1 MAKTVEYE
9 LYRTTDL
16 AEKINAAAKN
26 TDFFAFPESYQIRL
40 VLQCD
45 EKSDIHKALEEDPRL
60 HQEIIDSIK
69 NHKGTTKKELKKL
82 IEKFGAALEDINKF
96 ATQGRLEEANEAFA
110 RYFNEEIF
118 VSNSQAA
125 IDAMVNDAKAAWDNL
140 CKVKTAYKKYVI
152 RIVANYTIIT
162 AGVAANVG
170 INVAVIA
177 TSGFHFGAGTVLS
190 VLGLIRSTMS
200 LARLTVNCFKSVDTA
215 VKEAMDALLSV
226 QKKKDR
232 KWLGNIELF
241 TETMANELA
250 DELLK
255 LPGFFDT
262 IKKVEE
268 KVDLARNK
276 LNGTEIQLH
285 TLAESIQ
292 KTMEAQDKMLEKLE
306 IMKNAGALE
315 TIPKKLRFDKDKLV
329 ANQRKL
335 EKLLKKNEIKDTKFK
350 ILKTA
355 LDDIE
360 SKLGELQKHTSS
372 KITEGTRLA
381 LSGTLKAINL
391 GISLATMDFSSA
403 TDIASLSIDI
413 GLTGIDKGTDAALK
427 LAEKLKLQSAKQKCG
442 WKGSA
447 ET

>member
-1 MAKTVEYE
+1 MAKTVEHE
-9 LYRTTDL
+9 LYRTSDL

-40 VLQCD
+40 VLECD
-45 EKSDIHKALEEDPRL
+45 EKSDINKALQADPRL
-60 HQEIIDSIK
+60 HQEIIDAIQ
-69 NHKGTTKKELKKL
+69 NHKGTAKKELKKL

-96 ATQGRLEEANEAFA
+96 AAQGRLEEADAAFA
-110 RYFNEEIF
+110 RYFSQEVF
-118 VSNSQAA
+118 TSNSQVA
-125 IDAMVNDAKAAWDNL
+125 IDAMVNDAKSAWENL
-140 CKVKTAYKKYVI
+140 CKVKTAYRKYQI

-162 AGVAANVG
+162 AGIAVNVG

-177 TSGFHFGAGTVLS
+177 SSGFHFGAGTVLS

-215 VKEAMDALLSV
+215 IKEAMDALLSV

-268 KVDLARNK
+268 KVELARNK

-292 KTMEAQDKMLEKLE
+292 KTIEAQDQMLEKLE
-306 IMKNAGALE
+306 IMRTAGALE
-315 TIPKKLRFDKDKLV
+315 TIPKKLRFDRDKLI
-329 ANQRKL
+329 ANQNKL
-335 EKLLKKNEIKDTKFK
+335 TKLLKKNEKKDTEFK
-350 ILKTA
+350 IRKKA

-360 SKLGELQKHTSS
+360 RQLVELQKHTST
-372 KITEGTRLA
+372 KITEATRLA

-391 GISLATMDFSSA
+391 GVSLATMDFSAA
-403 TDIASLSIDI
+403 TDIASLSIDL
-413 GLTGIDKGTDAALK
+413 GLTGIDKGTDAVLK